1 VPLPIDMSRLQ
12 FLAAVPVEPLRR
24 YEGSDRRESGA
35 HANGDILLRAQLV
48 ALGDR
53 QAQSIR
59 VPRVGGQ
66 ETAH

>member
-1 VPLPIDMSRLQ
+1 MPLPIDMTRLQ

-24 YEGSDRRESGA
+24 YEESERRESGA
-35 HANGDILLRAQLV
+35 HATGDILSRAQLV
-48 ALGDR
+48 ALGDG

-59 VPRVGGQ
+59 VARAGGQ